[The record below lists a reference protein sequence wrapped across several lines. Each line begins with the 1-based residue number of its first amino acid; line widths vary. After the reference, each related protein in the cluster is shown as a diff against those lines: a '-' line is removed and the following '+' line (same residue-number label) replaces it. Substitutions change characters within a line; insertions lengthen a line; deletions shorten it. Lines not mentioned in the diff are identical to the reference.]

1 MPVFKYRD
9 PQTGEWINVAGG
21 GGKGVEIPITSE
33 PAADV
38 QIWIDPEEGGYS
50 EVSYTRSQILS
61 NQTKYDFGMDAGI
74 TPNDIFAYL
83 SQYNQHWW
91 SILHGQAGYGYEELR
106 TIKTTEQGTSTSIT
120 VHDSSTQTISY
131 SKEISINQS
140 TGEIS
145 LVNPQTQVV
154 RGATTS
160 DAVRAS
166 LNPII
171 NMAPVYITN
180 LYGSPNTIY
189 YIPAGATWTG
199 FFYNYSTETFGASRT
214 GDGYMP
220 VLNTMA
226 SCTIP
231 PYVVTSQIYNIPAG
245 GTTYVHSI
253 NRNSYPDSGT
263 VDGLTYKYL
272 GVPFQNAITA
282 TTIATGSYT
291 GTGTYGEANKNVLKL
306 DFEPKLVFLSGVG
319 IGDHGYALSGQSIF
333 NHWNTGNYDGNTQL
347 PHGCSCEFNGN
358 EFKYY
363 NGSQAAYQFN
373 ISGRAYNYVAF
384 G

>member
-1 MPVFKYRD
+1 
-9 PQTGEWINVAGG
+9 
-21 GGKGVEIPITSE
+21 
-33 PAADV
+33 
-38 QIWIDPEEGGYS
+38 
-50 EVSYTRSQILS
+50 
-61 NQTKYDFGMDAGI
+61 
-74 TPNDIFAYL
+74 
-83 SQYNQHWW
+83 
-91 SILHGQAGYGYEELR
+91 
-106 TIKTTEQGTSTSIT
+106 
-120 VHDSSTQTISY
+120 
-131 SKEISINQS
+131 
-140 TGEIS
+140 
-145 LVNPQTQVV
+145 
-154 RGATTS
+154 
-160 DAVRAS
+160 
-166 LNPII
+166 
-171 NMAPVYITN
+171 MAPVYITN

-214 GDGYMP
+214 GDGYIP